1 MGHVSPLE
9 GRDFAIMEDDI
20 ELFTFNLMDER
31 ARASKIILF
40 QSVVGPIL
48 AQVIALA
55 YVYRLTLCY
64 R

>member
-1 MGHVSPLE
+1 
-9 GRDFAIMEDDI
+9 
-20 ELFTFNLMDER
+20 MDER

-55 YVYRLTLCY
+55 YVIGLPYAIGNHTN
-64 R
+64 